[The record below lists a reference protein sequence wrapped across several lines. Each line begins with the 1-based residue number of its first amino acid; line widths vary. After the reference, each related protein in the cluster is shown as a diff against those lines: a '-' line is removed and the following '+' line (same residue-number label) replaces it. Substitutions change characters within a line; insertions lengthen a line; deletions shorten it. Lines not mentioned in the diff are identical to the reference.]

1 MEHVRV
7 VSVNKSEW
15 LQVLKSIK
23 VGVNGSFIFFF
34 FEKSENIEF
43 YFRSN
48 VFFLFSYLF
57 CDMCATVFNRIFIH
71 SRKTMDFELF
81 LR

>member
-1 MEHVRV
+1 MVA
-7 VSVNKSEW
+7 
-15 LQVLKSIK
+15 L
-23 VGVNGSFIFFF
+23 FFFF

-48 VFFLFSYLF
+48 VFFLFFYLF
-57 CDMCATVFNRIFIH
+57 CDMCAIIFNGIFIH

-81 LR
+81 L

>member
-1 MEHVRV
+1 M

-34 FEKSENIEF
+34 FLKNRKNIEF

-57 CDMCATVFNRIFIH
+57 CDMCATIFNGIFIH

-81 LR
+81 L

>member
-1 MEHVRV
+1 M

-34 FEKSENIEF
+34 FENIEF

-57 CDMCATVFNRIFIH
+57 CDMCATIFNGIFIH

-81 LR
+81 L